1 METITAY
8 LPLLNFVFVVVLVP
22 IWNLA
27 KSLKSS
33 KDELTELKKL
43 NKNMAQE
50 LKILKLVV
58 FRYLPDEAVKTY
70 MNEQMKNDK
79 QN

>member
-1 METITAY
+1 MKEIVDY

-33 KDELTELKKL
+33 KEELSELKDL
-43 NKNMAQE
+43 NKSMAQE
-50 LKILKLVV
+50 LKILKLII
-58 FRYLPDEAVKTY
+58 FQYLPDAAIKTY
-70 MNEQMKNDK
+70 MKELMKNDK
-79 QN
+79 S